1 MALPAEADRLDGGWQ
16 EVYSALQWIQFTM
29 AMLSVVGSSS
39 IIAYAVFQNAVRSPE
54 VRPLFYL
61 SLSDLFLG
69 LCWLAGALLYSS
81 PTSQQDLI
89 CYNLQATGQIFYVA
103 SFLYTVNYTWHLYM
117 DLKVKYNQNL
127 FRVPPQVVDY
137 ASCFGRIATILSSL
151 IPVLLMVPVF
161 CLGNSSNCYQNFSQK
176 HGCLLMHTE
185 VAEPP
190 SEPQSP
196 GGSVCRAM
204 HFYGIGVFL
213 VSFLISFV
221 AILVILSQAR
231 GLYKRFVNSTGF
243 LGDQQWAMI
252 KMVEQRVVFYP
263 VAFFCCWAPAVI
275 LGMLKLTAST
285 TSKIYMALLI
295 LQALT
300 AASQGLL
307 NCLVYG
313 WTQHVFLSIKR
324 GSRRDVDTQTPLLRS
339 QKKFYSSTA
348 PAGPPDTE
356 GSSSTLL

>member
-1 MALPAEADRLDGGWQ
+1 PQ
-16 EVYSALQWIQFTM
+16 
-29 AMLSVVGSSS
+29 
-39 IIAYAVFQNAVRSPE
+39 

-69 LCWLAGALLYSS
+69 MCWLAGALLYSS

-137 ASCFGRIATILSSL
+137 ASCVGRVATISSSL
-151 IPVLLMVPVF
+151 IPALLMVPVF
-161 CLGNSSNCYQNFSQK
+161 CLGNSSDCYQNFSQK
-176 HGCLLMHTE
+176 HGCLLMH
-185 VAEPP
+185 
-190 SEPQSP
+190 SELAVGARGAPSP
-196 GGSVCRAM
+196 GGSVCRAV

-213 VSFLISFV
+213 VSCLASFV

-231 GLYKRFVNSTGF
+231 ALYKRFVTSTGF

-263 VAFFCCWAPAVI
+263 VVFFCCWAPAVL
-275 LGMLKLTAST
+275 LGMLKLTVST

-313 WTQHVFLSIKR
+313 WTQHAFLALKR
-324 GSRRDVDTQTPLLRS
+324 GSRRDADTQTPLLRS

-348 PAGPPDTE
+348 PAEPE
-356 GSSSTLL
+356 GSGSTSTLL

>member
-1 MALPAEADRLDGGWQ
+1 MALPAEAARLDGGWQ

-29 AMLSVVGSSS
+29 AVLSVIGSSS

-54 VRPLFYL
+54 
-61 SLSDLFLG
+61 
-69 LCWLAGALLYSS
+69 
-81 PTSQQDLI
+81 
-89 CYNLQATGQIFYVA
+89 IFYVA

-117 DLKVKYNQNL
+117 DLKMKYHQNL
-127 FRVPPQVVDY
+127 HRMPPQVVEY
-137 ASCFGRIATILSSL
+137 ASCIGRIATISSSL
-151 IPVLLMVPVF
+151 IPFLLMVPVF

-185 VAEPP
+185 IAMPTN
-190 SEPQSP
+190 EPQTLS
-196 GGSVCRAM
+196 GSVCHAM

-213 VSFLISFV
+213 ISFLISFV

-252 KMVEQRVVFYP
+252 KTVEQRVVFYP
-263 VAFFCCWAPAVI
+263 IAFFCCWAPAVL
-275 LGMLKLTAST
+275 LGILKLTVST
-285 TSKIYMALLI
+285 NSKIYMALLI

-307 NCLVYG
+307 NCIVYG
-313 WTQHVFLSIKR
+313 WTQHIFLSLKR
-324 GSRRDVDTQTPLLRS
+324 NACRDVDTQTPLLRS
-339 QKKFYSSTA
+339 QKKFYASTL
-348 PAGPPDTE
+348 PASPPDTE
-356 GSSSTLL
+356 GSTSTLL

>member
-1 MALPAEADRLDGGWQ
+1 PQ
-16 EVYSALQWIQFTM
+16 
-29 AMLSVVGSSS
+29 
-39 IIAYAVFQNAVRSPE
+39 

-69 LCWLAGALLYSS
+69 MCWLAGALLYSS

-89 CYNLQATGQIFYVA
+89 CYNLQATGQVFYVA
-103 SFLYTVNYTWHLYM
+103 SFFYTVNYTWHLYR

-127 FRVPPQVVDY
+127 FRVPSQVVDY
-137 ASCFGRIATILSSL
+137 ASCVGRVATILSSL
-151 IPVLLMVPVF
+151 IPFLLMVPVF
-161 CLGNSSNCYQNFSQK
+161 CLGNSSDCYQNFSQK
-176 HGCLLMHTE
+176 HGCLLMH
-185 VAEPP
+185 
-190 SEPQSP
+190 SELAVGAKELQGQ
-196 GGSVCRAM
+196 GGSVCRAV

-213 VSFLISFV
+213 VSFLLSFV

-231 GLYKRFVNSTGF
+231 GLYKRFVTSTGF

-263 VAFFCCWAPAVI
+263 VVFFCCWAPAVL
-275 LGMLKLTAST
+275 LGVLKLTLST

-313 WTQHVFLSIKR
+313 WTQHVFLALKR
-324 GSRRDVDTQTPLLRS
+324 GARRDVDTQTPLLRS

-348 PAGPPDTE
+348 PTE
-356 GSSSTLL
+356 ASTSTLL